1 MDKVTMAAPQARTW
15 VVERGGGGE
24 WAVEFTALNIAS

>member
-15 VVERGGGGE
+15 VVERGGEG
-24 WAVEFTALNIAS
+24 VESVVFTASNIAI